1 MKKKM
6 IQSLLVASL
15 AFGMAVSPVTPIAF
29 AAETGTITVQDT
41 QKGATY
47 KAYKV
52 FDAEIDNANVSD
64 SNKDGASYLI
74 PQGKEAE
81 YKASTDFNSLFTT
94 TTNGGRTYVTKKDTA
109 SANEIATWAKSIS
122 ANTTPVSTVT
132 ESNNDGT
139 EVINVSQYGYYCVSS
154 TVNNGAVIMV
164 TSVTPNA
171 TIHEKNTDATWGD
184 GGGKTVDQKTYSVGD
199 TVKYTITYKNAVNYH
214 GTEKVYQYVIK
225 DTMPSASV
233 VDLNEGSYEV
243 TITDGSGNITTLTQ
257 GSEKATGKYNLLEE
271 NNNFTITIPWAAT
284 NTPTGNTQNGAND
297 DFFYKGINTITVTYT
312 GVLKSGAK
320 PGSAD
325 LPENTNIATINPNT
339 SNDDPGQKVTVRD
352 GQITIKKIDGSTKAS
367 LQGAIFVLKNA
378 TGQFLNFNDTN
389 NVEWGT
395 EANATEYTTGAD
407 GIITIT
413 GLKEGTYYLV
423 EKKAPLGYNL
433 LDNSQKVILGDGAT
447 DTTNSDN
454 LLVNPT
460 VENNKGT
467 ELPSTG
473 GIGTTIFYIIG
484 AILVIGA
491 GIVLVARR
499 RLRS

>member
-139 EVINVSQYGYYCVSS
+139 EVINVSQYGYYYVSS

-395 EANATEYTTGAD
+395 EANATEYTTGA
-407 GIITIT
+407 TIT

>member
-1 MKKKM
+1 
-6 IQSLLVASL
+6 
-15 AFGMAVSPVTPIAF
+15 
-29 AAETGTITVQDT
+29 
-41 QKGATY
+41 
-47 KAYKV
+47 
-52 FDAEIDNANVSD
+52 
-64 SNKDGASYLI
+64 
-74 PQGKEAE
+74 
-81 YKASTDFNSLFTT
+81 
-94 TTNGGRTYVTKKDTA
+94 
-109 SANEIATWAKSIS
+109 
-122 ANTTPVSTVT
+122 
-132 ESNNDGT
+132 
-139 EVINVSQYGYYCVSS
+139 
-154 TVNNGAVIMV
+154 
-164 TSVTPNA
+164 
-171 TIHEKNTDATWGD
+171 
-184 GGGKTVDQKTYSVGD
+184 
-199 TVKYTITYKNAVNYH
+199 VNYH

>member
-139 EVINVSQYGYYCVSS
+139 EVINVSQYGYYYVSS

-367 LQGAIFVLKNA
+367 L
-378 TGQFLNFNDTN
+378 
-389 NVEWGT
+389 
-395 EANATEYTTGAD
+395 
-407 GIITIT
+407 
-413 GLKEGTYYLV
+413 
-423 EKKAPLGYNL
+423 
-433 LDNSQKVILGDGAT
+433 
-447 DTTNSDN
+447 
-454 LLVNPT
+454 
-460 VENNKGT
+460 
-467 ELPSTG
+467 
-473 GIGTTIFYIIG
+473 
-484 AILVIGA
+484 
-491 GIVLVARR
+491 
-499 RLRS
+499 